1 MYFIPFTP
9 ISILAKSH
17 LGITLISGKGAAQL
31 SKALKWAKNKLH
43 SNVKWE
49 LRGRK
54 LSISSAS
61 GIAAV
66 WNRTCRCGV
75 FPLLIL
81 PAYFFCPW
89 RIVCHT
95 TENQRSADSEGC
107 LKKGVTTTVYSFCF
121 QWCIPV
127 FCSKSQPMEYFQ
139 VWEQIETSEMSNVTN
154 YCRST
159 EKLRLW
165 SEWFMKW

>member
-54 LSISSAS
+54 LNVSSAS

-81 PAYFFCPW
+81 PAYFFLPLK
-89 RIVCHT
+89 
-95 TENQRSADSEGC
+95 NC
-107 LKKGVTTTVYSFCF
+107 LSHHRESKKC
-121 QWCIPV
+121 
-127 FCSKSQPMEYFQ
+127 
-139 VWEQIETSEMSNVTN
+139 
-154 YCRST
+154 
-159 EKLRLW
+159 RLW
-165 SEWFMKW
+165 GVSRERSYHDGLFLSLPVMHSRVLFQITAHGIFSSLRADRDIRDV